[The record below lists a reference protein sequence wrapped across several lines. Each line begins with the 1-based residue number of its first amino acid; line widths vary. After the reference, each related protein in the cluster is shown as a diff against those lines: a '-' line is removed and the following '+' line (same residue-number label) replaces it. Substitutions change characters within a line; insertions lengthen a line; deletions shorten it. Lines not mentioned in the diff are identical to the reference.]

1 MISLSSCAYFSAR
14 SLTGDVAG
22 KRREIIPK
30 GWHYYSEKT
39 SMDYKPRRGDISCV
53 SCMLVE
59 ELRS

>member
-1 MISLSSCAYFSAR
+1 MISLSSCAYFSSR
-14 SLTGDVAG
+14 SLAGDVAAREG
-22 KRREIIPK
+22 KIIPK

-39 SMDYKPRRGDISCV
+39 SMDYKPRRGDISCI